1 MTRSMSLG
9 TPGSRR
15 RSRALAAVVAGG
27 LFFVACGGGDDGE
40 STPAETEA
48 PAISE
53 APSTDA
59 PMTSDAPGTDAP
71 VSEDGPPTGAEM
83 VIGMVNTEGNPNGL
97 DFPDLRRFAEAAIEY
112 MNSSGGFGGRPV
124 KFETCVAG
132 GTPETSQKC
141 AQELIGKGV
150 ELVLLGLDLFPDYA
164 TYGAANIPVIGV
176 LPILPP
182 DNTAE
187 ALFLTG
193 GNATTT
199 AVMAVIAQDRYQAK
213 TVGMIHADNAGANS
227 TAAGVQ
233 AALDKAGIKW
243 KAVKGGDNETD
254 AGYFGLMQAANAD
267 DPDILIS
274 LYADAGCIGTM
285 RGYAT
290 AGITK
295 PVLTTNICSDSDVI
309 SQVGDDANGWVFVG
323 GQIERDTPEKA
334 LLQKILAPYIPN
346 EETGEMGIEPEEV
359 NTQALGLGGL
369 GTVLVLTLR
378 DIAAQMVAEGTEMSG
393 QNLYD
398 YLKVTDGLYLF
409 GGITPLKCGAAA
421 PTYSSFC
428 SFVFEATEYK
438 DGAVVTVENAKLW
451 DSIPLLP

>member
-15 RSRALAAVVAGG
+15 RSRALAAIVAGG
-27 LFFVACGGGDDGE
+27 LFFVACGGDDGG
-40 STPAETEA
+40 STPAETDA
-48 PAISE
+48 PATSE

-59 PMTSDAPGTDAP
+59 PMSSDAPSTDAP
-71 VSEDGPPTGAEM
+71 AAEDGPPTGPEM
-83 VIGMVNTEGNPNGL
+83 LVGMVNTEGNPNGL
-97 DFPDLRRFAEAAIEY
+97 DFPDLRRFAEAAFEY
-112 MNSSGGFGGRPV
+112 MNAHGGFGGRPV
-124 KFETCVAG
+124 KLETCVAG

-141 AQELIGKGV
+141 AQELVGKGV
-150 ELVLLGLDLFPDYA
+150 ELVLIGLDLFPDYA
-164 TYGAANIPVIGV
+164 TYKAANVPVIGV

-182 DNTAE
+182 DNTAN

-193 GNATTT
+193 GNVTTT

-213 TVGMIHADNAGANS
+213 TVGIIHADNAGANS
-227 TAAGVQ
+227 TAAGVE

-254 AGYFGLMQAANAD
+254 AGYLGLMQAANAD
-267 DPDILIS
+267 DPDLLIS
-274 LYADAGCIGTM
+274 LYADAGCIGTI
-285 RGYAT
+285 RAYAT
-290 AGITK
+290 AGIDK

-309 SQVGDDANGWVFVG
+309 DQVGDDATNWVFVG
-323 GQIERDTPEKA
+323 GQVERDTPQKA
-334 LLQKILAPYIPN
+334 LLQKILAPYIQN

-369 GTVLVLTLR
+369 GTVLAMTLR

-398 YLKVTDGLYLF
+398 YLKVTEGLFLF
-409 GGITPLKCGAAA
+409 GGITPLSCGAAA
-421 PTYSSFC
+421 PSYSSFC

-438 DGAVVTVENAKLW
+438 DGAVVSVDDAKLW

>member
-1 MTRSMSLG
+1 MTRSKSLG

-15 RSRALAAVVAGG
+15 RSRALAAIVAGG
-27 LFFVACGGGDDGE
+27 LFFVACGGDDGGG
-40 STPAETEA
+40 STETAAPEVTEA
-48 PAISE
+48 PATSE
-53 APSTDA
+53 APG
-59 PMTSDAPGTDAP
+59 TSDAPATDAP
-71 VSEDGPPTGAEM
+71 AAEDGPPTGPEM
-83 VIGMVNTEGNPNGL
+83 LIGMVNTEGNPNGL
-97 DFPDLRRFAEAAIEY
+97 DFPDLRRFAEASFEY
-112 MNSSGGFGGRPV
+112 MNAHGGFGGRPV
-124 KFETCVAG
+124 KLETCVAG

-141 AQELIGKGV
+141 AQELVGKGV

-213 TVGMIHADNAGANS
+213 TVGIIHADNAGANS
-227 TAAGVQ
+227 TAAGVE

-254 AGYFGLMQAANAD
+254 AGYLGLMQAANAD

-274 LYADAGCIGTM
+274 LYADAGCIGTI

-295 PVLTTNICSDSDVI
+295 PVLTTSICSDSDVI
-309 SQVGDDANGWVFVG
+309 SQVGDDATGWVFVG
-323 GQIERDTPEKA
+323 GQIERDTPQKA
-334 LLQKILAPYIPN
+334 LLQSIVAPYIPN
-346 EETGEMGIEPEEV
+346 EETGEMGVEPADV
-359 NTQALGLGGL
+359 KTTALGLGGL
-369 GTVLVLTLR
+369 GTVLALTLR

-398 YLKVTDGLYLF
+398 YLKVTQGLFLF
-409 GGITPLKCGAAA
+409 GGITPLNCGAAA
-421 PTYSSFC
+421 PAYSSFC

-438 DGAVVTVENAKLW
+438 DGAVVSVEDAKLW

>member
-1 MTRSMSLG
+1 MSLG

-27 LFFVACGGGDDGE
+27 LFFVACGGGYDGD
-40 STPAETEA
+40 SSPAETEA
-48 PAISE
+48 PATSE

-71 VSEDGPPTGAEM
+71 VSEDGPPTGPEM
-83 VIGMVNTEGNPNGL
+83 LIGMVNTEGNPNGL
-97 DFPDLRRFAEAAIEY
+97 DFPDLRRFAEAAFEY

-132 GTPETSQKC
+132 VTPETSQKC

-213 TVGMIHADNAGANS
+213 TVGMIHAYNAGANS

-243 KAVKGGDNETD
+243 KAVTGGDNETD
-254 AGYFGLMQAANAD
+254 AGYLGLMKAANAD

-274 LYADAGCIGTM
+274 LYADAGCIGTI

-295 PVLTTNICSDSDVI
+295 PVLTTSICSDSDVI

-346 EETGEMGIEPEEV
+346 EETGEMGVEPADV
-359 NTQALGLGGL
+359 KTTALGLGGL
-369 GTVLVLTLR
+369 GTVLTLTLR
-378 DIAAQMVAEGTEMSG
+378 DIAAKMVAEGTEMTG

-409 GGITPLKCGAAA
+409 GGITPLDCGAAA

-438 DGAVVTVENAKLW
+438 DGAVVSVENGKLW

>member
-1 MTRSMSLG
+1 MSLG

-15 RSRALAAVVAGG
+15 RSRALAAIVAGG
-27 LFFVACGGGDDGE
+27 LFFVACGGDDGD

-48 PAISE
+48 PATSE
-53 APSTDA
+53 APSSDA

-71 VSEDGPPTGAEM
+71 VSEDGPPTGPEM
-83 VIGMVNTEGNPNGL
+83 LIGMVNTEGNPNGL
-97 DFPDLRRFAEAAIEY
+97 DFPDLRRFAEAAFEY

-254 AGYFGLMQAANAD
+254 AGYLGLMKAADAD

-274 LYADAGCIGTM
+274 LYADAGCIGTI

-295 PVLTTNICSDSDVI
+295 PVLTTSICSDSDVI

-346 EETGEMGIEPEEV
+346 EETGEMGVEPADV
-359 NTQALGLGGL
+359 KTTALGLGGL
-369 GTVLVLTLR
+369 GTVLTLTLR
-378 DIAAQMVAEGTEMSG
+378 DIAAQMVAEGTEMTG

-409 GGITPLKCGAAA
+409 GGITPLDCGAAA

-438 DGAVVTVENAKLW
+438 DGAVVTVDNAKLW

>member
-27 LFFVACGGGDDGE
+27 LFFVACGGGDDGD
-40 STPAETEA
+40 SSPAETEA
-48 PAISE
+48 PATSE

-97 DFPDLRRFAEAAIEY
+97 DFPDLRRFAKAAFEY

-243 KAVKGGDNETD
+243 KAVTGGDNETD
-254 AGYFGLMQAANAD
+254 AGYLGLMKAANAD

-274 LYADAGCIGTM
+274 LYADAGCIGTI

-295 PVLTTNICSDSDVI
+295 PVLTTIICSDSDVI

-323 GQIERDTPEKA
+323 GQIERDTP
-334 LLQKILAPYIPN
+334 
-346 EETGEMGIEPEEV
+346 
-359 NTQALGLGGL
+359 
-369 GTVLVLTLR
+369 
-378 DIAAQMVAEGTEMSG
+378 
-393 QNLYD
+393 
-398 YLKVTDGLYLF
+398 
-409 GGITPLKCGAAA
+409 
-421 PTYSSFC
+421 
-428 SFVFEATEYK
+428 
-438 DGAVVTVENAKLW
+438 
-451 DSIPLLP
+451 

>member
-1 MTRSMSLG
+1 MKRSTSLG
-9 TPGSRR
+9 TAGSRR
-15 RSRALAAVVAGG
+15 RHRALAAVIAGS
-27 LFFVACGGGDDGE
+27 LFVVACGGGDDGD
-40 STPAETEA
+40 STPAGTEA
-48 PAISE
+48 PATSE
-53 APSTDA
+53 A

-71 VSEDGPPTGAEM
+71 VGEDGPPTGPEM
-83 VIGMVNTEGNPNGL
+83 LIGMVNTEGNPNGL
-97 DFPDLRRFAEAAIEY
+97 DFPDLRRFAEAAFEF

-213 TVGMIHADNAGANS
+213 TVGIIHADNAGANS

-233 AALDKAGIKW
+233 AALDKAGITW

-254 AGYFGLMQAANAD
+254 AGYLGLMQAANAD
-267 DPDILIS
+267 DPDLLIS

-290 AGITK
+290 AGLDK
-295 PVLTTNICSDSDVI
+295 PVLTTNICADSDVI
-309 SQVGDDANGWVFVG
+309 SQVGDDATNWVFVG
-323 GQIERDTPEKA
+323 GAMDRDTPQKA

-369 GTVLVLTLR
+369 GSLLAMTLR
-378 DIAAQMVAEGTEMSG
+378 DIAAQMVAEGTEMTG

-398 YLKVTDGLYLF
+398 YLKVTDGLYLY

-438 DGAVVTVENAKLW
+438 DGAVVSVENGKLW

>member
-15 RSRALAAVVAGG
+15 RSRALAAIVAGG
-27 LFFVACGGGDDGE
+27 LFFVACGGDDGD

-48 PAISE
+48 PATSE
-53 APSTDA
+53 APSSDA

-71 VSEDGPPTGAEM
+71 VSEDGPPTGPEM
-83 VIGMVNTEGNPNGL
+83 LIGMVNTEGNPNGL
-97 DFPDLRRFAEAAIEY
+97 DFPDLRRFAEAAFEY

-254 AGYFGLMQAANAD
+254 AGYLGLMKAADAD

-274 LYADAGCIGTM
+274 LYADAGCIGTI

-295 PVLTTNICSDSDVI
+295 PVLTTSICSDSDVI

-346 EETGEMGIEPEEV
+346 EETGEMGVEPADV
-359 NTQALGLGGL
+359 KTTALGLGGL
-369 GTVLVLTLR
+369 GTVLTLTLR
-378 DIAAQMVAEGTEMSG
+378 DIAAQMVAEGTEMTG

-409 GGITPLKCGAAA
+409 GGITPLDCGAAA

-438 DGAVVTVENAKLW
+438 DGAVVSVENGKLW

>member
-1 MTRSMSLG
+1 MKRSTSSG
-9 TPGSRR
+9 TSGSRR
-15 RSRALAAVVAGG
+15 RHRALAVVVAGG
-27 LFFVACGGGDDGE
+27 LFFVACGGDGGD
-40 STPAETEA
+40 STPAETDA
-48 PAISE
+48 PATSE
-53 APSTDA
+53 A

-71 VSEDGPPTGAEM
+71 VGEDGPPTGPEM
-83 VIGMVNTEGNPNGL
+83 LIGMVNTEGNPNGL
-97 DFPDLRRFAEAAIEY
+97 DFPDLRRFAEAAFEY

-199 AVMAVIAQDRYQAK
+199 AVMAVIARDRYQAK
-213 TVGMIHADNAGANS
+213 TVGIIHADNAGANS

-254 AGYFGLMQAANAD
+254 AGYLGLMQAANAD
-267 DPDILIS
+267 DPDLLIS

-290 AGITK
+290 AGLDK
-295 PVLTTNICSDSDVI
+295 PVLTTNICADSDVI
-309 SQVGDDANGWVFVG
+309 SQVGDDATNWVFVG
-323 GQIERDTPEKA
+323 GTMDRDTPQKA
-334 LLQKILAPYIPN
+334 LLQKILAPYIEN

-369 GTVLVLTLR
+369 GSLLALTLR
-378 DIAAQMVAEGTEMSG
+378 DIAAQMVGEGTEMTG

-398 YLKVTDGLYLF
+398 YLKVTDGLYLY

-438 DGAVVTVENAKLW
+438 DGAVVSVENGKLW

>member
-15 RSRALAAVVAGG
+15 RSRALAAIVAGG
-27 LFFVACGGGDDGE
+27 LFFVACGGDDGD

-48 PAISE
+48 PATSE
-53 APSTDA
+53 APSSDA

-71 VSEDGPPTGAEM
+71 VSEDGPPTGPEM
-83 VIGMVNTEGNPNGL
+83 LIGMVNTEGNPNGL
-97 DFPDLRRFAEAAIEY
+97 DFPDLRRFAEAAFEY

-254 AGYFGLMQAANAD
+254 AGYLGLMKAADAD

-274 LYADAGCIGTM
+274 LYADAGCIGTI

-295 PVLTTNICSDSDVI
+295 PVLTTSICSDSDVI

-346 EETGEMGIEPEEV
+346 EETGEMGVEPADV
-359 NTQALGLGGL
+359 KTTALGLGGL
-369 GTVLVLTLR
+369 GTVLTLTLR
-378 DIAAQMVAEGTEMSG
+378 DIAAQMVAEGTEMTG

-409 GGITPLKCGAAA
+409 GGITPLDCGAAA

-438 DGAVVTVENAKLW
+438 DGAVVTVDNAKLW

>member
-1 MTRSMSLG
+1 
-9 TPGSRR
+9 
-15 RSRALAAVVAGG
+15 
-27 LFFVACGGGDDGE
+27 
-40 STPAETEA
+40 
-48 PAISE
+48 
-53 APSTDA
+53 
-59 PMTSDAPGTDAP
+59 
-71 VSEDGPPTGAEM
+71 
-83 VIGMVNTEGNPNGL
+83 
-97 DFPDLRRFAEAAIEY
+97 

-267 DPDILIS
+267 DPDLLIS

-290 AGITK
+290 AGIDK

-309 SQVGDDANGWVFVG
+309 SQVGDDATNWVFVG

-346 EETGEMGIEPEEV
+346 EETGEMGIEPDAV

-369 GTVLVLTLR
+369 GTVLAMTLR

-438 DGAVVTVENAKLW
+438 DGAVVSVENGKLW

>member
-1 MTRSMSLG
+1 MKRSMSLG
-9 TPGSRR
+9 TPRSQRH
-15 RSRALAAVVAGG
+15 SRAFAAIVVGS
-27 LFFVACGGGDDGE
+27 LFFVACGSDGGSSG
-40 STPAETEA
+40 T
-48 PAISE
+48 E
-53 APSTDA
+53 APSTEA
-59 PMTSDAPGTDAP
+59 PLVTEAP
-71 VSEDGPPTGAEM
+71 VEACQGGEDGPPTGPEM
-83 VIGMVNTEGNPNGL
+83 LIGMVNTEGNPNGL
-97 DFPDLRRFAEAAIEY
+97 DFPDLRRFAEASFEY
-112 MNSSGGFGGRPV
+112 MNACGGFGGRPV
-124 KFETCVAG
+124 KLETCVAG

-141 AQELIGKGV
+141 AQELVGKGV
-150 ELVLLGLDLFPDYA
+150 ELILLGLDLFPDYA
-164 TYGAANIPVIGV
+164 TYGAANVPVIGV

-213 TVGMIHADNAGANS
+213 TVGIIHADNAGANS
-227 TAAGVQ
+227 TAAGVE

-254 AGYFGLMQAANAD
+254 AGYLGLMLAANAD

-274 LYADAGCIGTM
+274 LYADAGCIGTI

-295 PVLTTNICSDSDVI
+295 PVLTTSICSDSDVI
-309 SQVGDDANGWVFVG
+309 SQVGDDATGWVFVG
-323 GQIERDTPEKA
+323 GQIERDTPQKA
-334 LLQKILAPYIPN
+334 LLQSIVAPYIPN
-346 EETGEMGIEPEEV
+346 EETGEMGVEPADV
-359 NTQALGLGGL
+359 KTTALGLGGL
-369 GTVLVLTLR
+369 GTVLALTLR

-398 YLKVTDGLYLF
+398 YLKVTKGLFLF
-409 GGITPLKCGAAA
+409 GGITPLNCGAAA
-421 PTYSSFC
+421 PAYASFC

-438 DGAVVTVENAKLW
+438 DGAVVSVEDAKLW